1 MFVCRLLQQ
10 HSAICLYFQL
20 FTLTF
25 SFGFLSFFLHICIIH
40 RKNSLHLFFKT
51 SRGHCGKSDVVD
63 EIRTGFLA
71 VFLTSFNFSTPV

>member
-1 MFVCRLLQQ
+1 MC
-10 HSAICLYFQL
+10 FQL

-25 SFGFLSFFLHICIIH
+25 SFYFLPTYALYREIIVCIYVL
-40 RKNSLHLFFKT
+40 KLLS
-51 SRGHCGKSDVVD
+51 GDCGKSDVVG